1 MATES
6 KILLDSI
13 TTATPDSSWV
23 YSEKD
28 QGPGYLK
35 SGDGVATALI
45 SVDSFSGNVK
55 LQATLAQYPGDDD
68 WFDIGDAE
76 VAVQETTVAQSI
88 TFTGKFMWI
97 RAAYYFWEGSIL
109 QVRYTF

>member
-6 KILLDSI
+6 KILLDNI

-23 YSEKD
+23 YSEKY

-35 SGDGVATALI
+35 SGDGVGTAYI
-45 SVDSFSGNVK
+45 SINNFSGNVK
-55 LQATLAQYPGDDD
+55 LQATLAQYPGDND
-68 WFDIGDAE
+68 WFDIESSE
-76 VAVQETTVAQSI
+76 VAVQQTTSASTI
-88 TFTGKFMWI
+88 TFTGKFIWI
-97 RAAYYFWEGSIL
+97 RAAYYFWDGSIS